1 MSASEELSFTLD
13 SDACLSAQNDL
24 INLGK
29 RLTSEIGWF
38 PDLDKDS
45 VIQIQERIDA
55 NEELATDGLTQISTQ
70 LSTILPFLK
79 KPIYTKLVMQFLT
92 LMNSIL
98 RLTLLR

>member
-1 MSASEELSFTLD
+1 MKLSSNPFCVLRLPCSSGRREIMSASEELSFTLD

-55 NEELATDGLTQISTQ
+55 NEELA
-70 LSTILPFLK
+70 
-79 KPIYTKLVMQFLT
+79 MA
-92 LMNSIL
+92 
-98 RLTLLR
+98 